1 MSAAGDGSGAGRH
14 GGRGDGLRS
23 SLPLQLRFS
32 DADGLGHVNNAVF
45 ATLAE
50 LGRVDMLKR
59 SAVKPPSLILAR
71 LAIDYR
77 SQVKLT
83 DDCRI
88 DSWVVAVG
96 NSSFTVRQELHAAG
110 RLAAEFEAVVV
121 CFDYQT
127 QRPLRVPDDLRGALL
142 GAVPPSAG

>member
-1 MSAAGDGSGAGRH
+1 MNESG
-14 GGRGDGLRS
+14 GLRS

-50 LGRVDMLKR
+50 LGRVDMLGR
-59 SAVKPPSLILAR
+59 SSLPRPSLILAR

-96 NSSFTVRQELHAAG
+96 NSSFTVRQELHASG

-121 CFDYQT
+121 CFDYQA
-127 QRPLRVPDDLRGALL
+127 QRPVRVPDDLRSVLL
-142 GAVPPSAG
+142 GGEAA